1 MLLVFIVALLNLCLG
16 YALAVYLAPRLG
28 FALLAP
34 ATSTKSSQ
42 PSRSAGLA
50 PKVRPEADVP
60 ATQPSLPSAVE
71 TTPDIPQEWL
81 VLLDETEVGHSFIEA
96 SMQVLEL
103 EVGRYRDELIRIDT
117 RVRQCLVTP
126 DGVAIDECLDDLKHG
141 NANWLARQEEV
152 ACHLRARKDNLGEF
166 SSMGESLEETLQEQA
181 AQIETTC
188 GNIEHL
194 NFAGDPTAGCQW
206 LIGEIGNLLDMAH
219 NLRDRMHDSLLAIVL
234 QEQRLE
240 TLDKRLQTDDL
251 TGVYNRS
258 GMERVLYEWWRDDPS
273 RIRQAS
279 VAMLDLDRF
288 GRLNEQHGVTVGDR
302 VLQGFAELLQEL
314 IGKDREFDL
323 LCRFSGQR
331 FVVFFG
337 DTGPRAATNTIER
350 IRQTIEVASFE
361 YDGAEIQVTVSCG
374 VTEVTVG
381 DSTTTLFERL
391 RKTMREAKKAG
402 CNGTCLD
409 DGVGPGPVEPPTFEV
424 KDRIVRL
431 RK

>member
-1 MLLVFIVALLNLCLG
+1 
-16 YALAVYLAPRLG
+16 
-28 FALLAP
+28 
-34 ATSTKSSQ
+34 
-42 PSRSAGLA
+42 
-50 PKVRPEADVP
+50 
-60 ATQPSLPSAVE
+60 
-71 TTPDIPQEWL
+71 
-81 VLLDETEVGHSFIEA
+81 
-96 SMQVLEL
+96 
-103 EVGRYRDELIRIDT
+103 
-117 RVRQCLVTP
+117 
-126 DGVAIDECLDDLKHG
+126 
-141 NANWLARQEEV
+141 
-152 ACHLRARKDNLGEF
+152 
-166 SSMGESLEETLQEQA
+166 
-181 AQIETTC
+181 
-188 GNIEHL
+188 
-194 NFAGDPTAGCQW
+194 
-206 LIGEIGNLLDMAH
+206 
-219 NLRDRMHDSLLAIVL
+219 LAIVL

-361 YDGAEIQVTVSCG
+361 YDRAEIQVTVSCG